1 MPLWKLK
8 ISWRD
13 HYGLLC
19 VIRLKKEVLS
29 KKEGPSTCWWSFFDE
44 NIKTVFMAKHTH
56 TLWWKAT
63 YLISRVSFLDNQNTR
78 DIVNVKCT
86 YVPWLPLTQIFLIAV
101 SGCCHYETH
110 TKQNDRVR
118 TTPAPLQIDM
128 TQIRKK
134 KIFTLL
140 SANAFL
146 NDPINHELLNTVG
159 TSHSIF
165 WFACLILF

>member
-86 YVPWLPLTQIFLIAV
+86 YVPWLPLTQKLFDSCFWLLPLWNTKI
-101 SGCCHYETH
+101 
-110 TKQNDRVR
+110 KQNDRVR

-128 TQIRKK
+128 TQIRKNK
-134 KIFTLL
+134 
-140 SANAFL
+140 
-146 NDPINHELLNTVG
+146 
-159 TSHSIF
+159 
-165 WFACLILF
+165 

>member
-1 MPLWKLK
+1 M
-8 ISWRD
+8 
-13 HYGLLC
+13 
-19 VIRLKKEVLS
+19 
-29 KKEGPSTCWWSFFDE
+29 T
-44 NIKTVFMAKHTH
+44 
-56 TLWWKAT
+56 AT
-63 YLISRVSFLDNQNTR
+63 NS
-78 DIVNVKCT
+78 
-86 YVPWLPLTQIFLIAV
+86 IFLIAV

-118 TTPAPLQIDM
+118 TTPAQLQTDM

-159 TSHSIF
+159 TSELNF
-165 WFACLILF
+165 LICMFNTFLSCCQSSFSEC

>member
-1 MPLWKLK
+1 MPIFHLKWKCFAFVKTENLVT
-8 ISWRD
+8 
-13 HYGLLC
+13 GPLCLLC

-101 SGCCHYETH
+101 SGCCHYETQ
-110 TKQNDRVR
+110 TKPNDRVR

-134 KIFTLL
+134 R
-140 SANAFL
+140 FL
-146 NDPINHELLNTVG
+146 P
-159 TSHSIF
+159 S
-165 WFACLILF
+165 CLPMHF